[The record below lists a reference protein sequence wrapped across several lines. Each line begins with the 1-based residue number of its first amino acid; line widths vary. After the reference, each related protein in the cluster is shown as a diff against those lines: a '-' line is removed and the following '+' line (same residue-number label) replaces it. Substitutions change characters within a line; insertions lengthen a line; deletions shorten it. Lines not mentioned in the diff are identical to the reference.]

1 MNLTEPTYISVRD
14 FGRKIQHA
22 FAQAETILIE
32 PDYTSIRASG
42 IKNPEYKAVFILPDQ
57 TRWTYYE
64 YGNEL
69 WYSPVSEDPATWYV
83 VNRPYSPTDTL

>member
-1 MNLTEPTYISVRD
+1 MITEPTYISVME
-14 FGRKIQHA
+14 FGRKIQQA

-32 PDYTSIRASG
+32 LDYTSG
-42 IKNPEYKAVFILPDQ
+42 IKGPMFKAVFILPNQ

-69 WYSPVSEDPATWYV
+69 WYSPVSEDRAVWYTAIH
-83 VNRPYSPTDTL
+83 PYAPGDTL